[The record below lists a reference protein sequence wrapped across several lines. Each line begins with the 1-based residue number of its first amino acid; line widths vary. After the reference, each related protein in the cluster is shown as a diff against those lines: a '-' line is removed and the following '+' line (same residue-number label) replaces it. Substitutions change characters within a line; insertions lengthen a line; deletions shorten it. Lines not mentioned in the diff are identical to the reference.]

1 MITYGKFDLADYADN
16 LIVTDGNLQRLYDL
30 HGDNVYVLPDGERAK
45 TFAEAEKLC
54 KWFLHKGLT
63 RNGRVVAVG
72 GGSVGDLTGFA
83 ASIFMRG
90 VSLTLVP
97 TTLLAMV
104 DSAIGGKNAVDLCGI
119 KNAVGTFA
127 DTDTFVDVSFLQTLD
142 ETQLTSG
149 LGEIVKYRM
158 LGVNVPDDDIAEQ
171 VKACAEYKL
180 SLCKRDFYDRGERH
194 ILNAGHTVGH
204 ALELFYNIPHGI
216 AVADGLY
223 YETEFALGLGIC
235 DKAFA
240 DKWQN
245 YIKQHFPL
253 YKVTLSALKNAL
265 HDKKNSSSDTICF
278 MLANGSG
285 ATKAEFTLQQATDIL
300 C

>member
-30 HGDNVYVLPDGERAK
+30 RGDNVYVLPDGERAK
-45 TFAEAEKLC
+45 TFVEAEKLC
-54 KWFLHKGLT
+54 TWFLRKGLT
-63 RNGRVVAVG
+63 RSGRVVAVG

-90 VSLTLVP
+90 VLLTLVP

-119 KNAVGTFA
+119 KNAVGTFF

-158 LGVNVPDDDIAEQ
+158 LGVNVPDDDFAEQ

-180 SLCKRDFYDRGERH
+180 SLCVQDFYDRGVRH
-194 ILNAGHTVGH
+194 MLNAGHTVGH

-223 YETEFALGLGIC
+223 YETELALSLGIC

-240 DKWQN
+240 YKWQT

-265 HDKKNSSSDTICF
+265 HDKKNSSNDTICF
-278 MLANGSG
+278 MLANGKG
-285 ATKAEFTLQQATDIL
+285 ATKAEFTLQQAADIL